1 MNNSYSVI
9 MTTFPNQESLEKVSS
24 KLLESGL
31 AACIQYFDVTSMFS
45 WEGKINKEP
54 EKLLL
59 IKTKSSLF
67 DEIKAFITKEHPY
80 DVPEIIQVPIE
91 KMAEA
96 YQLWMESVLKKSE
109 S

>member
-24 KLLESGL
+24 TLLESGL
-31 AACIQYFDVTSMFS
+31 AACIQYFDVTSMFF

-54 EKLLL
+54 EKLVL
-59 IKTKSSLF
+59 IKTESSLF
-67 DEIKAFITKEHPY
+67 DEIKALITKEHPY
-80 DVPEIIQVPIE
+80 DVPEIIQLPIE

-96 YQLWMESVLKKSE
+96 YQLWMESVLKKSI